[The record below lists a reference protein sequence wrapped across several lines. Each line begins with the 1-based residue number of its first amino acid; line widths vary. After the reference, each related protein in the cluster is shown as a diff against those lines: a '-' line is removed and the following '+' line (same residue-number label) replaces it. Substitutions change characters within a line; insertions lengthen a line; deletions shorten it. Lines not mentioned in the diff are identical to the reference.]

1 MKQMNC
7 RQADKALTN
16 SQKQQEL
23 ADPDPSPLIG
33 WMHLVPRLK
42 LGFKLI
48 KTMVVIRIRI
58 IIIIF
63 FFTSSR
69 DSVCISLELGLG
81 NCTLD
86 QFAVCLQYTLT
97 LENYCIKL

>member
-1 MKQMNC
+1 MNC

-63 FFTSSR
+63 FLLH
-69 DSVCISLELGLG
+69 LE
-81 NCTLD
+81 TL
-86 QFAVCLQYTLT
+86 FALVWSWAWVTAL
-97 LENYCIKL
+97 